1 MKTKVTLKNYLTLP
15 EGFYT
20 VAPNLVYIV
29 RGNTRRFVFRYML
42 NGKRYDKSIGPVS
55 KVDLTQ
61 AKNTAKEFLGKLVA
75 GESLLKTKK
84 EKLEEE
90 YLKDDTPLFKRFADQ
105 TLEKIKDVKCWR
117 NEKTYT
123 NMVKYFDTYVYPVIG
138 NKRIDEIKR
147 TDVLA
152 VLQPIWITKNE
163 TAQKIRTRLENIL
176 AYAVNDGYLEFNC
189 ALWKGNL
196 DQYLPPPSKVKTVQ
210 HYTSMPFEELQEKIG
225 IFLPT
230 NNRTRQIIVFTI
242 LTACRVGETSGAK
255 WSEFDFENNIWSI
268 PPERRKDGKPYPHRV
283 PLSRQVLEVL
293 KSIER
298 TSEFVFAI
306 NGEEGSKYSLTTMF
320 KRMTGTNA
328 TMHGFR
334 STFRDWAAENEINDS
349 VAEKCLMH
357 SVGNAVVQAYQRSD
371 LLELRRP
378 VMQAWADAVLALQPD
393 GQLSEPV

>member
-42 NGKRYDKSIGPVS
+42 NGKRYDKAIGPVS

-61 AKNTAKEFLGKLVA
+61 AKNTAKEFLGKLAA

-147 TDVLA
+147 MDVLA

-163 TAQKIRTRLENIL
+163 TAQKIRTRLRKHFCL
-176 AYAVNDGYLEFNC
+176 CCKRRVL
-189 ALWKGNL
+189 
-196 DQYLPPPSKVKTVQ
+196 
-210 HYTSMPFEELQEKIG
+210 G
-225 IFLPT
+225 I
-230 NNRTRQIIVFTI
+230 
-242 LTACRVGETSGAK
+242 
-255 WSEFDFENNIWSI
+255 
-268 PPERRKDGKPYPHRV
+268 
-283 PLSRQVLEVL
+283 
-293 KSIER
+293 
-298 TSEFVFAI
+298 
-306 NGEEGSKYSLTTMF
+306 
-320 KRMTGTNA
+320 
-328 TMHGFR
+328 
-334 STFRDWAAENEINDS
+334 
-349 VAEKCLMH
+349 
-357 SVGNAVVQAYQRSD
+357 
-371 LLELRRP
+371 
-378 VMQAWADAVLALQPD
+378 
-393 GQLSEPV
+393 

>member
-61 AKNTAKEFLGKLVA
+61 AKNTAKEFLGKLAA

-84 EKLEEE
+84 ENLEDE
-90 YLKDDTPLFKRFADQ
+90 YLKDDKPPFRRFADQ
-105 TLEKIKDVKCWR
+105 TLEKIKEVKRWR
-117 NEKTYT
+117 NEKTYS

-196 DQYLPPPSKVKTVQ
+196 DQYLPPPSKVRTVR

-225 IFLPT
+225 LFLPT

-283 PLSRQVLEVL
+283 PLSRQALEVL

-334 STFRDWAAENEINDS
+334 STFRDWAAENAINDS

-378 VMQAWADAVLALQPD
+378 VMQAWADAVLALQPH

>member
-29 RGNTRRFVFRYML
+29 RGNTRRFVFRYMIG
-42 NGKRYDKSIGPVS
+42 GKRYDKAIGPAS
-55 KVDLTQ
+55 RIDLTQ
-61 AKNTAKEFLGKLVA
+61 AKNMAKELLGKLA
-75 GESLLKTKK
+75 SGESLLATRK
-84 EKLEEE
+84 ERLEQDYKEN
-90 YLKDDTPLFKRFADQ
+90 DTPTFKKFSEQ
-105 TLEKIKDVKCWR
+105 TLEKIKEVKCWR
-117 NEKTYT
+117 NEKTYS
-123 NMVKYFDTYVYPVIG
+123 NMVKYFDTYVYPVVG

-147 TDVLA
+147 EDILA
-152 VLQPIWITKNE
+152 VLQPIWTTKNE

-176 AYAVNDGYLEFNC
+176 SYAVNDGYLEFNC

-196 DQYLPPPSKVKTVQ
+196 DQYLPPSSKVRTVK
-210 HYTSMPFEELQEKIG
+210 HYTAMPLKELQEKVSC
-225 IFLPT
+225 FLPT

-242 LTACRVGETSGAK
+242 LTACRVGETTGAK

-268 PPERRKDGKPYPHRV
+268 PAERRKDGKPYPHRV
-283 PLSRQVLEVL
+283 PLSRQALEVL
-293 KSIER
+293 NSIER
-298 TSEFVFAI
+298 TSEYVFAI
-306 NGEEGSKYSLTTMF
+306 NGEKGSKYSLTTMF

-349 VAEKCLMH
+349 AAEKCVMH

-378 VMQAWADAVLALQPD
+378 IMQAWADAVFALQP
-393 GQLSEPV
+393 GRKLGEPV

>member
-1 MKTKVTLKNYLTLP
+1 M
-15 EGFYT
+15 
-20 VAPNLVYIV
+20 
-29 RGNTRRFVFRYML
+29 
-42 NGKRYDKSIGPVS
+42 
-55 KVDLTQ
+55 
-61 AKNTAKEFLGKLVA
+61 
-75 GESLLKTKK
+75 
-84 EKLEEE
+84 
-90 YLKDDTPLFKRFADQ
+90 
-105 TLEKIKDVKCWR
+105 KCWR

-123 NMVKYFDTYVYPVIG
+123 NMVKYFDTYVYPIIG

-196 DQYLPPPSKVKTVQ
+196 DQYLPPPSKVRTVQ

-225 IFLPT
+225 FFLPT

-283 PLSRQVLEVL
+283 PLSRQALEVL

-378 VMQAWADAVLALQPD
+378 VMQAWADAVLALQSD

>member
-29 RGNTRRFVFRYML
+29 RGNTRRFVFRYMIG
-42 NGKRYDKSIGPVS
+42 GKRYDKAIGPAS
-55 KVDLTQ
+55 RIDLTQ
-61 AKNTAKEFLGKLVA
+61 AKNMAKELLGKLA
-75 GESLLKTKK
+75 SGESLLATRK
-84 EKLEEE
+84 ERLEQDYKEN
-90 YLKDDTPLFKRFADQ
+90 DTPTFKKFSEQ
-105 TLEKIKDVKCWR
+105 TLEKIKEVKCWR
-117 NEKTYT
+117 NEKTYS
-123 NMVKYFDTYVYPVIG
+123 NMVKYFDTYVYPVVG

-147 TDVLA
+147 EDILA
-152 VLQPIWITKNE
+152 VLQPIWTTKNE

-176 AYAVNDGYLEFNC
+176 SYAVNDGYLEFNC

-196 DQYLPPPSKVKTVQ
+196 DQYLPPSSKVRTVK
-210 HYTSMPFEELQEKIG
+210 HYTAMPLKELQEKVSC
-225 IFLPT
+225 FLPT

-242 LTACRVGETSGAK
+242 LTACRVGETTGAK

-283 PLSRQVLEVL
+283 PLSRQALEVL
-293 KSIER
+293 NSIER
-298 TSEFVFAI
+298 TSEYVFAI
-306 NGEEGSKYSLTTMF
+306 NGEKGSKYSLTTMF
-320 KRMTGTNA
+320 KRMAGTNA

-349 VAEKCLMH
+349 AAEKCVMH

-378 VMQAWADAVLALQPD
+378 IMQAWADAVFALQP
-393 GQLSEPV
+393 GGKLGEPV